1 MTSWGG
7 ERVNKKVLGIA
18 VFLLAVA
25 MLATPCI
32 GMAHATPSTAV
43 SGTFRPAGA
52 PSIVIN
58 AAGNSDNQFW
68 DVTAPMAW
76 AGGISGACAYVG
88 HLHLKSGI
96 IVTTNDVWTLT
107 AVVDG
112 KSGTVTIQGT
122 RSPSGEGHW
131 VIISVTDALSNLHGE
146 GTYSQPNTGTPV
158 YAYTGQVHFDP

>member
-1 MTSWGG
+1 
-7 ERVNKKVLGIA
+7 VNKKVLGIA
-18 VFLLAVA
+18 VFLLTVA

-32 GMAHATPSTAV
+32 GMAHETPPTAI

-58 AAGNSDNQFW
+58 TAGNSDNQFW
-68 DVTAPMAW
+68 DLAAPMAW
-76 AGGISGACAYVG
+76 AGGISGACTYVG

-96 IVTTNDVWTLT
+96 IVTSNDVWTL
-107 AVVDG
+107 AAIVDG
-112 KSGTVTIQGT
+112 KSGALTIRGV

-131 VIISVTDALSNLHGE
+131 VIISGTGDLANLHGE
-146 GTYSQPNTGTPV
+146 GTYSQPNTGAPV